1 MKVLERVRGLATEPL
16 RTRRQTGPGRFGRD
30 DRIRVGRQ
38 DTKDEEGSLVAALLG
53 MTGAG
58 EAESGEA
65 GGWHESAKAAA
76 RLPHSKAPASEGG
89 C

>member
-1 MKVLERVRGLATEPL
+1 MAEN
-16 RTRRQTGPGRFGRD
+16 
-30 DRIRVGRQ
+30 
-38 DTKDEEGSLVAALLG
+38 EEGSLVAALLG

>member
-1 MKVLERVRGLATEPL
+1 LTVWEKTQYARAEKHAPISICVMAEN
-16 RTRRQTGPGRFGRD
+16 
-30 DRIRVGRQ
+30 
-38 DTKDEEGSLVAALLG
+38 EEGSLVAALLG

-65 GGWHESAKAAA
+65 GGWHESAKVAA